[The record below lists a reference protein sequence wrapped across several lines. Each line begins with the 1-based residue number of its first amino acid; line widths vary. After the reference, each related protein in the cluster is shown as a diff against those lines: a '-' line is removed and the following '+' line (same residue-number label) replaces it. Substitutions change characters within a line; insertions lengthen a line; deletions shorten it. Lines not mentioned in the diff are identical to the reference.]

1 MSSTVALD
9 LFNATHCEDGYQE
22 LLVPTMT
29 TIKPA
34 YRWAIRGFVTTCA
47 IMIATGIVTSEEHIS
62 VKIVGVGVLICAVWY
77 TFLASA
83 DALVYRTQR
92 IESPPHESMV

>member
-9 LFNATHCEDGYQE
+9 LFYAVRAGTGRSSRDHCEDGYQE

-34 YRWAIRGFVTTCA
+34 YRWAIRVRDYILQMYIHVPTFLQLMAA
-47 IMIATGIVTSEEHIS
+47 IVLLLLQILVWIQ
-62 VKIVGVGVLICAVWY
+62 LICHK
-77 TFLASA
+77 S
-83 DALVYRTQR
+83 
-92 IESPPHESMV
+92 I